1 MSETMELHT
10 VSIPPMALHYEGDV
24 LKSIGCEGMLYVR
37 KVSAARRQYE
47 SPVAAHWDGDVLV
60 ITTTRE
66 PSSIHVQV
74 GEDQL
79 RKVYSGEPELIQD
92 WCGDFKE
99 GAE

>member
-1 MSETMELHT
+1 MSETMKPHT
-10 VSIPPMALHYEGDV
+10 VSIPPIALHYEGDV
-24 LKSIGCEGMLYVR
+24 LKSIGCAGLLYVR
-37 KVSAARRQYE
+37 KVSATRRQYE

-60 ITTTRE
+60 LTTTRE

-79 RKVYSGEPELIQD
+79 RKIYSGEPELIQD